1 MEILNKELL
10 SYYELTKCVNESA
23 CILNNESLDYL
34 EALLHLDISALE
46 KGKSNSE
53 KIKYLSQ
60 LKYFESLILYNLYNE
75 SLKLYDNDRKEY
87 IVLSNVFDKVNIDI
101 VMNNV
106 CFNIFTFDY
115 TKDVPN
121 IFLYSH
127 DSNKFV
133 CDKVDD
139 KILNYLETEYI
150 ISCEKEKVLQ
160 KFLSRN
166 NLNLYDFDNVTDD
179 SKEYK
184 KVRKYP
190 YANVYIK

>member
-1 MEILNKELL
+1 MKILNKEIL
-10 SYYELTKCVNESA
+10 SYYELTKSIDQSA
-23 CILNNESLDYL
+23 CILNNETLNYL
-34 EALLHLDISALE
+34 ESLLHLDISALDN
-46 KGKSNSE
+46 GKNNFSRSE
-53 KIKYLSQ
+53 YLSQ
-60 LKYFESLILYNLYNE
+60 LKFFESLILHNMYKE
-75 SLKLYDNDRKEY
+75 SLKLVDKDRSEY
-87 IVLSNVFDKVNIDI
+87 IVVNNVFNKVNIDI
-101 VMNNV
+101 VMNRI
-106 CFNIFTFDY
+106 CFNIFSFDY

-121 IFLYSH
+121 IYLYSH
-127 DSNKFV
+127 DSNKFI

-150 ISCEKEKVLQ
+150 ISREKEKVLQ

-166 NLNLYDFDNVTDD
+166 NLNLYDFDNVTD